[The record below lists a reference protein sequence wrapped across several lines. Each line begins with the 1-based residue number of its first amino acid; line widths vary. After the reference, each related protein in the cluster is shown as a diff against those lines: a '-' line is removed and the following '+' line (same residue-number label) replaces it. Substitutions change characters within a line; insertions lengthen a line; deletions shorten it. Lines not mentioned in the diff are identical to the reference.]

1 MAIRTKKISELGKLS
16 VTEDKIKTAGSI
28 YVIGS
33 EKEVTG
39 KVDVT
44 EIYDSIVKYVTQC
57 LATLQPQ
64 VQTATISDE
73 ESESIA
79 NLKSKVTSL
88 TKQVNDLSKKYSNFV
103 SSDGVMLDEMN
114 TKIVAL
120 EEKCAK
126 YEQFITAL
134 QKDGYLT
141 LKEIQRAAADA
152 CPICTHTHE
161 ETAE

>member
-16 VTEDKIKTAGSI
+16 VTEDKIKTAGSL

-33 EKEVTG
+33 EQEVTG
-39 KVDVT
+39 KVDVS
-44 EIYDSIVKYVTQC
+44 EIYDIIVNYVSKC
-57 LATLQPQ
+57 IAALQPTQ
-64 VQTATISDE
+64 TTATVSE
-73 ESESIA
+73 ESEGLATVKA
-79 NLKSKVTSL
+79 NVATL
-88 TKQVNDLSKKYSNFV
+88 TKQISDLSKKYSNFV

-114 TKIVAL
+114 TKIAAL

-126 YEQFITAL
+126 YEQFITSL

-152 CPICTHTHE
+152 CPICNHTHE

>member
-16 VTEDKIKTAGSI
+16 VTEDKIKTAGSL

-33 EKEVTG
+33 EQEVTG
-39 KVDVT
+39 KVDVS
-44 EIYDSIVKYVTQC
+44 EIYDAIVNYVSQCISALQPTQQASVVASEESET
-57 LATLQPQ
+57 LATLK
-64 VQTATISDE
+64 AS
-73 ESESIA
+73 
-79 NLKSKVTSL
+79 LTSV

-152 CPICTHTHE
+152 CPICNHTHE

>member
-16 VTEDKIKTAGSI
+16 VTEDKIKTAGSL

-33 EKEVTG
+33 EQEVTG
-39 KVDVT
+39 KVDVS
-44 EIYDSIVKYVTQC
+44 EIYDVIVNYVSQC
-57 LATLQPQ
+57 LAALQPTQ
-64 VQTATISDE
+64 QASVVASE
-73 ESESIA
+73 ESETLATLKA
-79 NLKSKVTSL
+79 NLTSV

-114 TKIVAL
+114 TKIAAL

-152 CPICTHTHE
+152 CPICNHTHE

>member
-16 VTEDKIKTAGSI
+16 VTEDKIKTAGSL

-33 EKEVTG
+33 EQEVTG
-39 KVDVT
+39 KVDVS
-44 EIYDSIVKYVTQC
+44 EIYDVIVNYVSQCISALQPTQQASAVASEESET
-57 LATLQPQ
+57 LATLK
-64 VQTATISDE
+64 AS
-73 ESESIA
+73 
-79 NLKSKVTSL
+79 LTSV
-88 TKQVNDLSKKYSNFV
+88 TKQVSDLSKKYSNFV

-114 TKIVAL
+114 TKIAAL

-126 YEQFITAL
+126 YEQFITSL

-152 CPICTHTHE
+152 CPICNHTHE

>member
-16 VTEDKIKTAGSI
+16 VTEDKIKTAGSL

-33 EKEVTG
+33 EQEVTG
-39 KVDVT
+39 KVDIS
-44 EIYDSIVKYVTQC
+44 EIYDVIVNYVSQC
-57 LATLQPQ
+57 LAALQPTQ
-64 VQTATISDE
+64 PTATVSE
-73 ESESIA
+73 ESEGLATVKA
-79 NLKSKVTSL
+79 NVATL
-88 TKQVNDLSKKYSNFV
+88 TKQISDLSKKYSNFV

-126 YEQFITAL
+126 YEQFITSL

-152 CPICTHTHE
+152 CPICNHTHE